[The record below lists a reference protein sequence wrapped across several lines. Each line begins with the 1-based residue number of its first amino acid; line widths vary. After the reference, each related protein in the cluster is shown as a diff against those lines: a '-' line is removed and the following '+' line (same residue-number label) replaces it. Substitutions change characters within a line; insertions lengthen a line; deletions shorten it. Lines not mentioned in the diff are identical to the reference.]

1 MKHRIILL
9 LFLCTVFLTACENL
23 SESATITPESPWPS
37 HAPGATPYVRLQ
49 SETSGMPAPENGQGQ
64 AGHYES
70 YEDFIHSIYAEEGN
84 FYGKDW
90 ELQMFRDLP
99 QDEPY
104 PFVIHT
110 YAMLQGA
117 DTIDDHIALA
127 QKFVE
132 LGCEAKVKEMR
143 SVEDGKEYL
152 AWVTII
158 TTTPSHLWELS
169 DSLEEQLHVEQ
180 LYQSV
185 DIRFDTVVWP
195 EE

>member
-9 LFLCTVFLTACENL
+9 LFLCTVFLTACGNR

-37 HAPGATPYVRLQ
+37 HAPDATPYVRLQ
-49 SETSGMPAPENGQGQ
+49 SETGGMPAPGNGQGQ
-64 AGHYES
+64 TESYGS
-70 YEDFIHSIYAEEGN
+70 YEDFISSIYAQEGN

-90 ELQMFRDLP
+90 ELQMFMELP
-99 QDEPY
+99 QNEPY
-104 PFVIHT
+104 PFVIRT
-110 YAMLQGA
+110 NAMLQGA
-117 DTIDDHIALA
+117 DTVDDHIALA
-127 QKFVE
+127 QRFVE

-169 DSLEEQLHVEQ
+169 DNLEEQLHVEQ

>member
-9 LFLCTVFLTACENL
+9 FFLCTVFLTACGNR

-37 HAPGATPYVRLQ
+37 HAPDATPYVRFQ
-49 SETSGMPAPENGQGQ
+49 SEANGIPAPENEQGQ
-64 AGHYES
+64 TENYGS
-70 YEDFIHSIYAEEGN
+70 YEEFIHSIYAVEGK

-90 ELQMFRDLP
+90 ELQMFKDLP

-104 PFVIHT
+104 PFVIRT
-110 YAMLQGA
+110 NAMLQGA
-117 DTIDDHIALA
+117 DSVDDHIALA
-127 QKFVE
+127 QRFAE
-132 LGCEAKVKEMR
+132 LDCEAKVKEMR
-143 SVEDGKEYL
+143 RVEDGKEYL

-158 TTTPSHLWELS
+158 TTTPSHLWKLS

>member
-1 MKHRIILL
+1 MKQRRFFL
-9 LFLCTVFLTACENL
+9 LFLCTFFLTACGNH
-23 SESATITPESPWPS
+23 SESAEITTASPWPS
-37 HAPGATPYVRLQ
+37 HAPEATPYVRLQ
-49 SETSGMPAPENGQGQ
+49 SETNGLPSPESEQGQ
-64 AGHYES
+64 TEHEES
-70 YEDFIHSIYAEEGN
+70 YEDFIRSVFAEEGN
-84 FYGKDW
+84 YYGKNW
-90 ELQMFRDLP
+90 ELQMFKDLP

-104 PFVIHT
+104 PFVVRT
-110 YAMLQGA
+110 NAMLQGA
-117 DTIDDHIALA
+117 DTVEDHIALA
-127 QKFVE
+127 KKFAE
-132 LGCEAKVKEMR
+132 LGCDAKVKEMR

>member
-1 MKHRIILL
+1 MKHRIMLPLL
-9 LFLCTVFLTACENL
+9 LCTVLLTACGNR
-23 SESATITPESPWPS
+23 SESATITPESSWPS
-37 HAPGATPYVRLQ
+37 HAPDATPYVQLQ
-49 SETSGMPAPENGQGQ
+49 SESNGMPDPENGQGQ
-64 AGHYES
+64 AENYGN
-70 YEDFIHSIYAEEGN
+70 YEDFIRSIYAEEGD

-90 ELQMFRDLP
+90 ELEMFKNLP

-104 PFVIHT
+104 PFVVRT
-110 YAMLQGA
+110 NAMLQGA
-117 DTIDDHIALA
+117 DTVNDHIALA

-169 DSLEEQLHVEQ
+169 ECLDEHLHVEQ
-180 LYQSV
+180 LYESV

-195 EE
+195 EG

>member
-1 MKHRIILL
+1 MKYRIILL
-9 LFLCTVFLTACENL
+9 LILCTVFLTACGNR
-23 SESATITPESPWPS
+23 SESATITLESPWPS
-37 HAPGATPYVRLQ
+37 HAPDATPYVRLQ
-49 SETSGMPAPENGQGQ
+49 SETSGMQIPENGQGQ
-64 AGHYES
+64 AENYGS
-70 YEDFIHSIYAEEGN
+70 YEEFIRSIYAEEGN

-90 ELQMFRDLP
+90 ELQMFRELP

-110 YAMLQGA
+110 NAMLQGT
-117 DTIDDHIALA
+117 DTVDDHIALA

-169 DSLEEQLHVEQ
+169 DSLDEQLHVEQ
-180 LYQSV
+180 LYESV

>member
-9 LFLCTVFLTACENL
+9 LFMCTIFLTACGSP
-23 SESATITPESPWPS
+23 SEPATITLESPWPS
-37 HAPGATPYVRLQ
+37 HAPDATPYVRLQ

-64 AGHYES
+64 TENYES
-70 YEDFIHSIYAEEGN
+70 YEDFIRSIYAEEGS

-90 ELQMFRDLP
+90 ELQMFKDLP
-99 QDEPY
+99 QNEPY
-104 PFVIHT
+104 PFVIRT
-110 YAMLQGA
+110 NAMLQGA
-117 DTIDDHIALA
+117 DTVDDHIALA
-127 QKFVE
+127 QRFVE

-169 DSLEEQLHVEQ
+169 DNLEEQLHVEQ

>member
-1 MKHRIILL
+1 MNRMKQETAL
-9 LFLCTVFLTACENL
+9 LFILCTVFLAACGNHAGTEAVNTASL
-23 SESATITPESPWPS
+23 WPS
-37 HAPGATPYVRLQ
+37 HAPDASPYVRVQ
-49 SETSGMPAPENGQGQ
+49 GEESPYPPEETTPGEPITF
-64 AGHYES
+64 
-70 YEDFIHSIYAEEGN
+70 EDIYTTEGN
-84 FYGKDW
+84 LYAKIW
-90 ELQMFRDLP
+90 EMEMFREDLP

-110 YAMLQGA
+110 NAMLQGA
-117 DTIDDHIALA
+117 DTADDHIALA
-127 QKFVE
+127 QKFVD

-169 DSLEEQLHVEQ
+169 DSLDERLHVEQ
-180 LYQSV
+180 LYESV
-185 DIRFDTVVWP
+185 DIRFDTVIWP

>member
-1 MKHRIILL
+1 MKQRITL
-9 LFLCTVFLTACENL
+9 LFILYMVFLAACGNH
-23 SESATITPESPWPS
+23 SEPATVTTVSPWPS
-37 HAPGATPYVRLQ
+37 HAPDATPYVRLQ

-84 FYGKDW
+84 YYGKDW
-90 ELQMFRDLP
+90 ELQMFRELP

-104 PFVIHT
+104 PFVVRT
-110 YAMLQGA
+110 NAMLQGA
-117 DTIDDHIALA
+117 DTLDDHIALA
-127 QKFVE
+127 EKFSE

-143 SVEDGKEYL
+143 SVEDGKERT

-158 TTTPSHLWELS
+158 TTTPFHLWEIS
-169 DSLEEQLHVEQ
+169 DSLSEKLHVEQ
-180 LYQSV
+180 LYKSV

>member
-1 MKHRIILL
+1 MKQRRFFL
-9 LFLCTVFLTACENL
+9 LFLCTFFLTACGNH
-23 SESATITPESPWPS
+23 SESAEITTASPWPS
-37 HAPGATPYVRLQ
+37 HAPEATPYVRLQ
-49 SETSGMPAPENGQGQ
+49 SETNGLPSPESEQGQ
-64 AGHYES
+64 TEHEES
-70 YEDFIHSIYAEEGN
+70 YENFIRSVFAEEGN
-84 FYGKDW
+84 YYGKNW
-90 ELQMFRDLP
+90 ELQMFKDLP

-104 PFVIHT
+104 PFVVRT
-110 YAMLQGA
+110 NAMLQGA
-117 DTIDDHIALA
+117 DTVEDHIALA
-127 QKFVE
+127 KKFAE
-132 LGCEAKVKEMR
+132 LGCDAKVKEMR

>member
-1 MKHRIILL
+1 MKQRRFFL
-9 LFLCTVFLTACENL
+9 LFLCTFFLTACGNH
-23 SESATITPESPWPS
+23 SESAEITTASPWPS
-37 HAPGATPYVRLQ
+37 HAPEATPYVRLQ
-49 SETSGMPAPENGQGQ
+49 SETNGLPSPESGQGQ
-64 AGHYES
+64 TEHEES
-70 YEDFIHSIYAEEGN
+70 YEDFIRSVFAEEGN
-84 FYGKDW
+84 YYGKNW
-90 ELQMFRDLP
+90 ELQMFKDLP

-104 PFVIHT
+104 PFVVRT
-110 YAMLQGA
+110 NAMLQGA
-117 DTIDDHIALA
+117 DTVEDHIALA
-127 QKFVE
+127 KKFAE
-132 LGCEAKVKEMR
+132 LGCDAKVKEMR

>member
-1 MKHRIILL
+1 MKHKIILQ
-9 LFLCTVFLTACENL
+9 LFLCTVLLTACRNP
-23 SESATITPESPWPS
+23 SEPASITPESPWPS

-49 SETSGMPAPENGQGQ
+49 SEANGMPAPEAGQGQ
-64 AGHYES
+64 TEDYGSYES
-70 YEDFIHSIYAEEGN
+70 FIHSIFAEEGN

-90 ELQMFRDLP
+90 ELQMFKNLP

-104 PFVIHT
+104 PFVIRT
-110 YAMLQGA
+110 NAMLQGS
-117 DTIDDHIALA
+117 DTVDDHIALA

-143 SVEDGKEYL
+143 SVENGKEYL

-158 TTTPSHLWELS
+158 TTSPSHLWELS
-169 DSLEEQLHVEQ
+169 DSLKEQLHVEQ

>member
-1 MKHRIILL
+1 MKYRIILL
-9 LFLCTVFLTACENL
+9 LILCTVFLTACGNQ

-49 SETSGMPAPENGQGQ
+49 SETSGMPVPENGQGQ
-64 AGHYES
+64 ADHYES
-70 YEDFIHSIYAEEGN
+70 YEDFIRSIYAEEGN

-90 ELQMFRDLP
+90 ELQMFRNLP

-169 DSLEEQLHVEQ
+169 DSLEEQLLVEQ